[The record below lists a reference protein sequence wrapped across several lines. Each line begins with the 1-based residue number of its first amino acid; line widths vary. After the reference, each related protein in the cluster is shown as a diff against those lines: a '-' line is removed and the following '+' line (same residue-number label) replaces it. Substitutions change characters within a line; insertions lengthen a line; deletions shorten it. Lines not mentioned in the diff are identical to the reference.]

1 MWAFGLEENGDYR
14 AAEAAAGT
22 ARTQSE
28 GRWGCTRWRT
38 SSRWRAATRPGVS
51 FLTDSS
57 PNWTGSYFAVHNWW
71 HLGLYLLE
79 LGRAGD
85 AFALYHERIR
95 AARSTEWLDIVDA
108 AALLWRLSLYG
119 TDVAAPAA
127 TLAADISDLVDISA
141 YIFNDWHAVMAFGLA
156 GDHARNGRV
165 LAANRHLAAPTN
177 RQAAQRAGLRL
188 LEGFAAFTMGRPDLT
203 VDLLIDIRPEAH
215 AVGGSHAQRDV
226 IDLTL
231 IAAATRSG
239 QAGLARALVSER
251 AARKPAA
258 APSARALVLA
268 NGGDETWLAW

>member
-1 MWAFGLEENGDYR
+1 MHALAHVFEM
-14 AAEAAAGT
+14 
-22 ARTQSE
+22 E
-28 GRWGCTRWRT
+28 GRHE
-38 SSRWRAATRPGVS
+38 PGVS
-51 FLTDSS
+51 FLSSSS
-57 PNWTGSYFAVHNWW
+57 PDWAASYFAVHNWW

-85 AFALYHERIR
+85 ALALYHERVR
-95 AARSTEWLDIVDA
+95 AARSTEWLDLVDA

-127 TLAADISDLVDISA
+127 ALAADISGLVDVPA
-141 YIFNDWHAVMAFGLA
+141 YIFNDWHAVMTFGLA
-156 GDHARNGRV
+156 GDHARNGRI

-177 RQAAQRAGLRL
+177 RQAARAGRAAAARGVRSLLR
-188 LEGFAAFTMGRPDLT
+188 GRGPSVT

-231 IAAATRSG
+231 IAAAARSG
-239 QAGLARALVSER
+239 QAGLARALVTER
-251 AARKPAA
+251 LARKPAA

-268 NGGDETWLAW
+268 NGGDDTWLAW